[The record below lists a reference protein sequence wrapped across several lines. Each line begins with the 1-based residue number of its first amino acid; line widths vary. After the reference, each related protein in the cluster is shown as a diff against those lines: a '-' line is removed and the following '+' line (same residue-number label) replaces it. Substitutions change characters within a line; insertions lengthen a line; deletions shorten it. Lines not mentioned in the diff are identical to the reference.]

1 MEKRSYNIFFDLHT
15 VSGIVISVLVY
26 VIFFAGSF
34 AFFRNEIINWERGD
48 VVNVRTSIDLDLDQ
62 ALDTLHKEYNLYG
75 RDITITRPNDERR
88 VSVYLTPSKDTLLN
102 KQGRE
107 GDFLYLDSET
117 FKTYSYENSYTL
129 GEFLY
134 RLHFFAQVPY
144 PTGYFL
150 SGFTALFLFFA
161 VLTGV
166 LVHWKK
172 IVTNF
177 YLFRPREKLKTVW
190 TDAHTVLG
198 TIGLPFQAIYAVTG
212 AFFMINILL
221 LIPNALVLYNGDDAK
236 VYDDLGYNHQQFEFK
251 HKPLAA
257 PVHINAFMD
266 RAHHEWNDYH
276 VAEIIV
282 HNYGDEGMHV
292 LAEGHLAN
300 NVQLTSQG
308 ELILNVASNQ
318 IVHRRD
324 PHEGASYVEK
334 VKHLLYSLHY
344 GDYAGT
350 GLRYVSFWLGLL
362 SCFVVITGILVWL
375 EARNK
380 KSIPEKQKK
389 FNRMVGHIFLSIC
402 LAMYPVTALSFIVTK
417 LVPSEFDAERQTLLY
432 SVYFIVWLVLAVVCS
447 GWRNNART
455 NSVTLWSGAVLGLFV
470 PVVNG
475 VVTGNWFWLCVFDGR
490 IDFFVVDF
498 LWITLSLF
506 SFLALW
512 QIKKKRT
519 KAVVEMVEVSVG

>member
-34 AFFRNEIINWERGD
+34 SFFRNEIINWERGD
-48 VVNVRTSIDLDLDQ
+48 VVNVRTAIDLNLDQ
-62 ALDTLHKEYNLYG
+62 ALDTLHKKYNLYG

-107 GDFLYLDSET
+107 GDFLYLDFET

-144 PTGYFL
+144 PSGYFL

-172 IVTNF
+172 IITNF

-198 TIGLPFQAIYAVTG
+198 TIGLPFQAVYAVTG

-221 LIPNALVLYNGDDAK
+221 LIPNALVLYNGNNAK
-236 VYDDLGYNHQQFEFK
+236 VYDDLGYSHQKFDFK
-251 HKPLAA
+251 HKPLTT
-257 PVHINAFMD
+257 PLKLSAFID
-266 RAHHEWNDYH
+266 RANHEWDNYS

-300 NVQLTSQG
+300 HVQLTSQG
-308 ELILNVASNQ
+308 ELIYSVATKQ

-324 PHEGASYVEK
+324 PHNEATYLEK

-344 GDYAGT
+344 GDYAGV

-362 SCFVVITGILVWL
+362 SCFVVITGILLWL

-380 KSIPEKQKK
+380 KHIPEKKKK

-402 LAMYPVTALSFIVTK
+402 LTMYPVTALSFLVTK
-417 LVPSEFDAERQTLLY
+417 FVPRELDAERQTILY
-432 SVYFIVWLVLAVVCS
+432 AVYFIAWLLLAVVCI
-447 GWRNNART
+447 GWRDNAKT
-455 NSVTLWSGAVLGLFV
+455 NRVTLWSGAVLGLFV
-470 PVVNG
+470 PVANG
-475 VVTGNWFWLCVFDGR
+475 VVSGNWFWLCVFDGR
-490 IDFFVVDF
+490 IDFFIVDF
-498 LWITLSLF
+498 VWITLSGMSLV
-506 SFLALW
+506 ALR
-512 QIKKKRT
+512 QIGKKRE
-519 KAVVEMVEVSVG
+519 AVVELVEVEVV